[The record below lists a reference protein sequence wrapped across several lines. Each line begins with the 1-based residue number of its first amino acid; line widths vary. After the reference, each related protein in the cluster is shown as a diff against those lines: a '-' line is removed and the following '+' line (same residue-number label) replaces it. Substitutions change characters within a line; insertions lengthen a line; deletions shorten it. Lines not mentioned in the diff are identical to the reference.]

1 MRMRR
6 EVRWLLWGLWLG
18 CLAFVVWF
26 IVAVIVFLN
35 DDTPFNQLQNLGPPS
50 PAIIEGDLHR

>member
-18 CLAFVVWF
+18 CLVFAVWF
-26 IVAVIVFLN
+26 IVAVIVFLT
-35 DDTPFNQLQNLGPPS
+35 DDTPFNQLQNLGPLP
-50 PAIIEGDLHR
+50 GGLQQ